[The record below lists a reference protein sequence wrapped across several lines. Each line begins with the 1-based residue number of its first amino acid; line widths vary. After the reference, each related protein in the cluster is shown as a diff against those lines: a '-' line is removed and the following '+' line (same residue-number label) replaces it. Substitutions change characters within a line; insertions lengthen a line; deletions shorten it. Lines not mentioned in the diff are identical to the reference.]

1 LSVMLLTIV
10 MSWVF
15 NNTRGSL
22 LIAILLHASIN
33 TFSIYIGPM
42 FPAQATSQVN
52 LFVGFG
58 ALALLIVLQTRGA
71 SAMTG
76 FCAIRETDKCK
87 DQSANGRFVPLS

>member
-1 LSVMLLTIV
+1 
-10 MSWVF
+10 
-15 NNTRGSL
+15 
-22 LIAILLHASIN
+22 
-33 TFSIYIGPM
+33 
-42 FPAQATSQVN
+42 VN